1 MGLLFRPRRPVL
13 RLAAGA
19 ATAGIAYHA
28 GKQRAGQNAYDDQ
41 AGQAEP
47 APAAPAPAVSAPAA
61 APVDETGELERLA
74 KLHESGS
81 LTDDEFGAAKA
92 RLLGV

>member
-28 GKQRAGQNAYDDQ
+28 GKQRAGQNAYNQ

-81 LTDDEFGAAKA
+81 LTDDEFGVAKA

>member
-28 GKQRAGQNAYDDQ
+28 GKQRAGQNAYNQ
-41 AGQAEP
+41 AGPAEP

>member
-28 GKQRAGQNAYDDQ
+28 GKQRAEQNPYNDQ
-41 AGQAEP
+41 ASEGAATQAGP
-47 APAAPAPAVSAPAA
+47 APAAA

-81 LTDDEFGAAKA
+81 LTDEEFGAAKA